1 MGAGTMS
8 VGTRA
13 EVVDTLEK
21 AKGELQAMARAIE
34 SKIGLV
40 ARAFEGLAGHTDTIV
55 SLAAA
60 IVGCVE
66 NESVSSVLPQ
76 VQTLGAAARVFIGDR
91 LQATTGILE
100 TVTTEVN
107 LLRQLS
113 RVAGDQEAIAFE
125 IKALSVLTNIEVA
138 RLGTVGAGF
147 HYLAQELA
155 NFSKSVIEDTKELAR
170 HTDGRRAAIEE
181 TRRVL
186 SAELPR
192 LREELA
198 RIEVELGNALAVVDA
213 SLTQL
218 SSTPVQLRTCVED
231 IARQIAGV
239 VAAVQ
244 THDITRQQIEHVQA
258 AFALISASMRKGGDL
273 EDGVVQELP
282 RAYAGLTIQIYQ
294 LRSVKE
300 TVANWASQIKTCMS
314 GILRVSTSEVVGIGP
329 VVLEQERKVSS
340 QLAHIEL
347 LERESQAYSDKIQRT
362 LGGLSNLMQLVSEH
376 LQRSKSVRDR
386 LRLLAFN
393 SIIEASHL
401 GTQADAILAI
411 STSIKGISAAWGQIT
426 EQSGHA
432 MQEILNLVKQ
442 TNQVMEAFSEAS
454 NERLREAQVQ
464 TRAALGNL
472 RSAAEFAASQAQ
484 QMKAATEKM
493 QAQVAGVGQTGDLL
507 DACFGRGDAVLA
519 EIERLRRQLEVD
531 HPDVKERYDAT
542 EVEQLFSASYT
553 TEMERDV
560 LQAALR
566 GTALPVAQPSFAGNS
581 VELF

>member
-1 MGAGTMS
+1 
-8 VGTRA
+8 
-13 EVVDTLEK
+13 
-21 AKGELQAMARAIE
+21 
-34 SKIGLV
+34 
-40 ARAFEGLAGHTDTIV
+40 
-55 SLAAA
+55 
-60 IVGCVE
+60 
-66 NESVSSVLPQ
+66 
-76 VQTLGAAARVFIGDR
+76 
-91 LQATTGILE
+91 
-100 TVTTEVN
+100 
-107 LLRQLS
+107 
-113 RVAGDQEAIAFE
+113 
-125 IKALSVLTNIEVA
+125 
-138 RLGTVGAGF
+138 
-147 HYLAQELA
+147 
-155 NFSKSVIEDTKELAR
+155 
-170 HTDGRRAAIEE
+170 
-181 TRRVL
+181 
-186 SAELPR
+186 
-192 LREELA
+192 
-198 RIEVELGNALAVVDA
+198 
-213 SLTQL
+213 
-218 SSTPVQLRTCVED
+218 
-231 IARQIAGV
+231 
-239 VAAVQ
+239 
-244 THDITRQQIEHVQA
+244 
-258 AFALISASMRKGGDL
+258 
-273 EDGVVQELP
+273 
-282 RAYAGLTIQIYQ
+282 
-294 LRSVKE
+294 
-300 TVANWASQIKTCMS
+300 
-314 GILRVSTSEVVGIGP
+314 
-329 VVLEQERKVSS
+329 
-340 QLAHIEL
+340 
-347 LERESQAYSDKIQRT
+347 
-362 LGGLSNLMQLVSEH
+362 MQLVSEH

-442 TNQVMEAFSEAS
+442 TNQVMEALSEAS
-454 NERLREAQVQ
+454 NERLRE
-464 TRAALGNL
+464 ALGNL